1 MLFSHSKMISK
12 QFLCDLAYEAGPI
25 KRNDEEEQP
34 PAVTVRSSNGIRGG
48 YSTMEL
54 VPPTRIER
62 ATRGLGNRCSIQLS
76 YGGMA

>member
-1 MLFSHSKMISK
+1 MLSGHSKMIS
-12 QFLCDLAYEAGPI
+12 QLFLCDLAYGDIPI
-25 KRNDEEEQP
+25 TREDSAP
-34 PAVTVRSSNGIRGG
+34 TGLGRWYP
-48 YSTMEL
+48 TMEL